1 MARLHGAGAL
11 DSLAAAG
18 LAPVLLTTP
27 PGERAKTWAVVQRLA
42 GELLARGAHRS
53 TPVIAL
59 GGGVVGD
66 LSGFLA
72 SIFMRGLPFIQV
84 PTTLLAM
91 VDAAIGGKT
100 AINLPE
106 GKNLLGTFHQ
116 PHLVVIDPE
125 FLRTLPRA
133 ERLNGLAEVLKAGFI
148 RDRDLLMELHA
159 AGAGVFKD
167 EAALTGTIF
176 RAAAIKA
183 QVVSRDE
190 REGDLRRI
198 LNFGHT
204 LGHGLEQASRFRLP
218 HGRGVAWGMVAAL
231 TLSERLAGLDPT
243 EAEWGRRL
251 IRGFGL
257 LSPLPELDPEAVMAA
272 LRLDKKRQET
282 GVPFILLPRLGEAVI
297 QDEVPLGLVAEV
309 LKEMLGGGLKAGCA
323 LLSRYGLWAE
333 KFSVGCVLRTIATGW
348 PRARRPAPSTLHC
361 LKLRSQVQPGNEP
374 QFFRAGKT
382 IPAGITL
389 SKDDVNDHARLVDL
403 HHNRGFTLFS
413 PDLC

>member
-1 MARLHGAGAL
+1 MREIRLPLPGRDASYRIVIEPGVRHRLGSVLTPFRFPPPLVVISDRRVARLHGTAVL

-18 LAPVLLTTP
+18 LTPVLLTTP

-42 GELLARGAHRS
+42 RELLARGVHRR

-66 LSGFLA
+66 LTGFLA
-72 SIFMRGLPFIQV
+72 SIWMRGLPFIQV

-100 AINLPE
+100 AINLAE

-116 PHLVVIDPE
+116 PRIVVIDPE
-125 FLRTLPRA
+125 FLRTLPHA

-148 RDRDLLMELHA
+148 RDPDLLTHLAAVKTGLFKNEVELT
-159 AGAGVFKD
+159 D
-167 EAALTGTIF
+167 TIY

-218 HGRGVAWGMVAAL
+218 HGRAVAWGMVAAL
-231 TLSERLAGLDPT
+231 TLSERLAGLDSA

-251 IRGFGL
+251 IRDFDL
-257 LSPLPELDPEAVMAA
+257 CRPLPELDPEAVMAA
-272 LRLDKKRQET
+272 LRLDKKRQES
-282 GVPFILLPRLGEAVI
+282 GVPFVLLPRLGETVI
-297 QDEVPLGLVAEV
+297 QDGVDLGLVAEA
-309 LKEMLGGGLKAGCA
+309 LKEILGG
-323 LLSRYGLWAE
+323 
-333 KFSVGCVLRTIATGW
+333 
-348 PRARRPAPSTLHC
+348 
-361 LKLRSQVQPGNEP
+361 
-374 QFFRAGKT
+374 
-382 IPAGITL
+382 
-389 SKDDVNDHARLVDL
+389 
-403 HHNRGFTLFS
+403 RG
-413 PDLC
+413 